1 MNLADLFIAK
11 KLAGGGGGGTG
22 TDNYND
28 LSNKPQINSTALTG
42 DKSASD
48 LGLQSEIDSD
58 NKISADYVDDTSAS
72 NKFVSAAEK
81 LEWSGKQDAIDA
93 DHKIDADYVDDT
105 TSDNKFVTASD
116 KTAWNAKQN
125 AIDSSHKL
133 SSDLVDDTGHTN
145 LFVTSTE
152 KSTWTGKQDK
162 IDSSHKLSS
171 TLVSFDSSEAAAL
184 ASGID
189 STKVSQIATN
199 QTNIL
204 YVAEKTGKNLVNPEL
219 FITGGYISNSN
230 GTVQPSETLSYMDF
244 LEVEPNTE
252 YYITPN
258 QSNNWGAWYDS
269 NKAFISGLSNYGV
282 KTAPANAKYLRCTL
296 YDSTYATT
304 FMVCRK
310 TDYDISSAYQPYA
323 LPNYDLTYLEAED
336 RAALAEEIDA
346 GAKNLLQLPPISTWI
361 INSNVTATVS
371 GNEVIVTRASSS
383 STAGIEIPLTQTI
396 PTNTWV
402 VLSGCPANGSDDTY
416 RIDAFDNGTL
426 IDASVDRGT
435 GSTAFKFSTTTQ
447 KIRIRFAANTSYTN
461 LKFSLMVATKAA
473 FGVSSKFVPYRPN
486 YDLVL
491 SQLSRVPFYVGQN
504 GNDNY
509 FGVII
514 TGPNRGSYS
523 IDFMSNNGVN
533 GFGNIIV
540 STFYTN
546 GTWNAYVN
554 TDASY
559 NVTMK
564 LYSISSTSM
573 AIMFYASN
581 KWAGCTISGGSTDQM
596 TIYRSSTAPSWTEIT
611 QQAFPTT

>member
-81 LEWSGKQDAIDA
+81 LAWSGKQDAIDA

-204 YVAEKTGKNLVNPEL
+204 YVLGRTGKNLYDIMHPTRAVN
-219 FITGGYISNSN
+219 ITVTDDGN
-230 GTVQPSETLSYMDF
+230 GQFTQTAS
-244 LEVEPNTE
+244 
-252 YYITPN
+252 
-258 QSNNWGAWYDS
+258 GAWAAWDYDFDVTVGTQYTVYIKFKSVTTS
-269 NKAFISGLSNYGV
+269 NATGAVVLKDADGNDIKRESVNTPQTFEYTF
-282 KTAPANAKYLRCTL
+282 TAPTSRVRLGVTCNNSSYNQTGTFVMQDPMIVEKSI
-296 YDSTYATT
+296 YDNYP
-304 FMVCRK
+304 
-310 TDYDISSAYQPYA
+310 DYQPYEGR
-323 LPNYDLTYLEAED
+323 PNYDLTYLEAQD

-346 GAKNLLQLPPISTWI
+346 GAKNKFIPEAGTQAGITAVV
-361 INSNVTATVS
+361 NSDNSLNVTWTAIGSSNAYCRINDNNLKLPVGTYVFSGLTESGTLNYYLHLEDSAGNIIGNVAYNTPNRYLEFTVTDATRYYKMYIGVEA
-371 GNEVIVTRASSS
+371 NASAQ
-383 STAGIEIPLTQTI
+383 STAKKVYPMI
-396 PTNTWV
+396 
-402 VLSGCPANGSDDTY
+402 C
-416 RIDAFDNGTL
+416 
-426 IDASVDRGT
+426 
-435 GSTAFKFSTTTQ
+435 
-447 KIRIRFAANTSYTN
+447 
-461 LKFSLMVATKAA
+461 TKAA
-473 FGVSSKFVPYRPN
+473 FGVSQKFVPYRLPYQTLGN
-486 YDLVL
+486 LRWKTYEVSLASVSFIKSGGGLYYYYFSVTNDFSEVL
-491 SQLSRVPFYVGQN
+491 SVTIAGFAAVVNKGFSAYMEAGKVGLIVYDATDPQSLAFTS
-504 GNDNY
+504 GQIWLK
-509 FGVII
+509 V
-514 TGPNRGSYS
+514 
-523 IDFMSNNGVN
+523 V
-533 GFGNIIV
+533 GF
-540 STFYTN
+540 
-546 GTWNAYVN
+546 A
-554 TDASY
+554 
-559 NVTMK
+559 
-564 LYSISSTSM
+564 
-573 AIMFYASN
+573 
-581 KWAGCTISGGSTDQM
+581 
-596 TIYRSSTAPSWTEIT
+596 
-611 QQAFPTT
+611 